1 MCFSNCVNE
10 IFLCALLFVTNI
22 DVEVAKLINELDLD
36 ISTIYIRLIYS
47 VCFVHCMK
55 YGNATISFFRSR
67 HFI

>member
-10 IFLCALLFVTNI
+10 IFLCAWLFVTNI

-47 VCFVHCMK
+47 LLCMK
-55 YGNATISFFRSR
+55 YGNATISIFRSR